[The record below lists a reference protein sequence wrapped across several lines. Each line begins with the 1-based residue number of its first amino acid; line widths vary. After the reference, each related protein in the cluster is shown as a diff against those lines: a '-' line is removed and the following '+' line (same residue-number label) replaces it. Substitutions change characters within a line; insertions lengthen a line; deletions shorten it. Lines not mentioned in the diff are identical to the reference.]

1 MCSLALQSESDA
13 TVVPAGA
20 FILAVCVIRL
30 QKTGLFCCV
39 LCGLFLVAYLGTF
52 ARYPAFFTKQA
63 ISENNKGTSGRK
75 GKENKGRRAPI
86 VSGVFFLC
94 GIERA
99 SVGWC
104 STEW

>member
-30 QKTGLFCCV
+30 QKTGLFSCV

-52 ARYPAFFTKQA
+52 ARYPAPFFTKQA

-75 GKENKGRRAPI
+75 GKKTKDD
-86 VSGVFFLC
+86 
-94 GIERA
+94 ERQL
-99 SVGWC
+99 
-104 STEW
+104 